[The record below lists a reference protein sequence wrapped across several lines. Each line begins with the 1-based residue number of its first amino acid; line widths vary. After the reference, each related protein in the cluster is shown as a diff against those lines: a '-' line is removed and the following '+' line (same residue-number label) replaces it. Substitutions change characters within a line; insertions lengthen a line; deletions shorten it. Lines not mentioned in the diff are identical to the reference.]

1 MKSYKQ
7 PDEIAK
13 TWSEGDVCNALVD
26 EGALLL
32 VDDFEKASPEL
43 VTRVADIIK
52 LLTQSYKHPKV
63 KLIIVGTEDFYQK
76 ILAADNS
83 LESRLKE
90 VSVGTLPDPGYSWQ
104 LLVKGFEALKL
115 RHPENSKY
123 PEQREQITECIK
135 SVYRYADGLPKSL
148 TDLGYQIVKDR
159 YDGTGVS
166 ANSII
171 SISTKLLRER
181 VDSYR
186 FEFAKLMSI
195 VSKNKATRAILA
207 YLIERGVG
215 NVHSWYE
222 TLTFLLSEK
231 DFSQKEIENGLKIL
245 VENGLITQT
254 GYSKN
259 TLYFNHL
266 TLAHTLG
273 VVSSTPE
280 KYGLTPA
287 DVSPFKQLKLP
298 FFD

>member
-1 MKSYKQ
+1 
-7 PDEIAK
+7 
-13 TWSEGDVCNALVD
+13 
-26 EGALLL
+26 
-32 VDDFEKASPEL
+32 
-43 VTRVADIIK
+43 
-52 LLTQSYKHPKV
+52 
-63 KLIIVGTEDFYQK
+63 
-76 ILAADNS
+76 
-83 LESRLKE
+83 
-90 VSVGTLPDPGYSWQ
+90 
-104 LLVKGFEALKL
+104 
-115 RHPENSKY
+115 
-123 PEQREQITECIK
+123 
-135 SVYRYADGLPKSL
+135 
-148 TDLGYQIVKDR
+148 
-159 YDGTGVS
+159 
-166 ANSII
+166 
-171 SISTKLLRER
+171 
-181 VDSYR
+181 
-186 FEFAKLMSI
+186 MSI